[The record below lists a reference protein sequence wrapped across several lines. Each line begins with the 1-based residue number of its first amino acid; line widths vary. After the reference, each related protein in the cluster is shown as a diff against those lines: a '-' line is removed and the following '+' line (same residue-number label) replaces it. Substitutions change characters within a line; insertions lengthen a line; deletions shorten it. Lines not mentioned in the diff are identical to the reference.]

1 MTTLRCTSETHVEIP
16 ELKVTVEPN
25 QELQVP
31 AALAPIL
38 VARGGFEFV

>member
-1 MTTLRCTSETHVEIP
+1 MTALRCTSDTHIDIP
-16 ELKVTVEPN
+16 ELNVTVEPG